1 MYVMPHQVTTKD
13 HCPSTRLVLEVVRST
28 GCKAT
33 KAHVTPM
40 WSARPHHLRR
50 LLCSEVVITL
60 PQLRRGS
67 RATGRIACL
76 LLSRVRMC
84 TSHRGL
90 RNIDNQPLY
99 CWSPQRCWSTRALP
113 LLHLHLSRSTLAP
126 PLRHTTFH
134 HRARHRQAVWGVR
147 ISVNLSH
154 ASASMH
160 KHPPGRPARLWERTG
175 KRHRAG
181 IHFTGQRLYRSAPP
195 TTHHRNS
202 AHTVLLPA
210 NQGPHFGWSIEYFG
224 IHMS

>member
-1 MYVMPHQVTTKD
+1 MYVMPHQVTTKA
-13 HCPSTRLVLEVVRST
+13 HCPSTRLVREVVRST
-28 GCKAT
+28 GCKAI

-60 PQLRRGS
+60 PQLRKGS

-134 HRARHRQAVWGVR
+134 HRARHRQAVWAVR

-154 ASASMH
+154 ASASMP
-160 KHPPGRPARLWERTG
+160 KHSPAGRLDSGNAPASDTERESIS
-175 KRHRAG
+175 RVSV
-181 IHFTGQRLYRSAPP
+181 FTGQPPPGHTTATLRTRSYYQQTKDPI
-195 TTHHRNS
+195 S
-202 AHTVLLPA
+202 GGLS
-210 NQGPHFGWSIEYFG
+210 SILAY
-224 IHMS
+224 I